1 MKVCHIF
8 KKIHEG
14 LSLYAFLFS
23 SIINFINFFKK
34 EKIIGLGGKY
44 MSGSTIAI
52 LIAFAAY
59 LCLMIT
65 IGIMSMKKTKGA
77 DDYFLGGRGLS
88 GPVAALSA
96 QASDMS
102 GWLLMGLPGSVYALG
117 TGQAWIAVGLGLGT
131 IANWLI
137 IAKPLRS
144 YTIVANNSMTLPEFF
159 GNRYHD
165 DKKILLGISSVIIV
179 IFFLVYTASALA
191 SGGKL
196 FNSVF
201 GIDYHMALLVG
212 ACVILVYTFLGGFLA
227 VCTTDFVQGS
237 MMLVALFIVP
247 IVAWGY
253 VSGNFS
259 NLLTQTGV
267 EPSSFLS
274 FTHNGDHPITAI
286 EIISNLAWGFGYCG
300 MPHILVRFMAIKNE
314 KELKKSSAIAIVW
327 VVLSL
332 GLAIVIGLVGRAFM
346 YPTILGETAGAASTE
361 SVFIEM
367 IKKVF
372 IENLPL
378 SFIGGLFLC
387 GILAAIMSTADSQ
400 LLVCSS
406 SVSADIYKDIMKPD
420 ASDEKV
426 LKIGRITTCVIA
438 ILAIFIA
445 WNPDSSVMALV
456 SDAWAGLGSAFGPL
470 VVMSLFWKRTNLQG
484 AIAGLVS
491 GAATVIIWDY
501 LPLVG
506 GQTIYAATGL
516 YSLVVGFA
524 ISLACIVIVSLAT
537 KAPEQSILDEFD
549 AYKNY
554 KEEC

>member
-1 MKVCHIF
+1 MT
-8 KKIHEG
+8 
-14 LSLYAFLFS
+14 ST
-23 SIINFINFFKK
+23 
-34 EKIIGLGGKY
+34 
-44 MSGSTIAI
+44 TIAI

-59 LCLMIT
+59 LVMMI
-65 IGIMSMKKTKGA
+65 GVGVWSAKKTTGA

-117 TGQAWIAVGLGLGT
+117 TGQAWIAIGLGLGT
-131 IANWLI
+131 IINWLI
-137 IAKPLRS
+137 IAKPLRA

-165 DKKILLGISSVIIV
+165 KKKILLGVSSAIIV

-201 GIDYHMALLVG
+201 GLDYHIALLIG
-212 ACVILVYTFLGGFLA
+212 AVVILIYTFLGGFLA
-227 VCTTDFVQGS
+227 VCTTDFIQGTL
-237 MMLVALFIVP
+237 MLIALLVVP

-253 VSGNFS
+253 VSGEFGA
-259 NLLTQTGV
+259 LLTSSGV
-267 EPSSFLS
+267 DSAFFLS
-274 FTHNGDHPITAI
+274 LTHNGDHPITVI
-286 EIISNLAWGFGYCG
+286 EIISNIGWGLGYCG

-314 KELKKSSAIAIVW
+314 KELKKSSVIAIVW

-332 GLAIVIGLVGRAFM
+332 GLAVFIGLIGRAFLM
-346 YPTILGETAGAASTE
+346 PTILGQTAGAASAE

-367 IKKVF
+367 IKKLF
-372 IENLPL
+372 LELLPL
-378 SFIGGLFLC
+378 AFVGGIFLC

-406 SVSADIYKDIMKPD
+406 AVSADIYKDIINPD
-420 ASDEKV
+420 ASDKQV
-426 LKIGRITTCVIA
+426 LRIGRITTIVIA
-438 ILAIFIA
+438 VLAIFIA

-456 SDAWAGLGSAFGPL
+456 SDAWAGLGAAFGPL
-470 VVMSLFWKRTNLQG
+470 VVMSLFWKRTNLAG
-484 AIAGLVS
+484 AVAGLVS
-491 GAATVIIWDY
+491 GAVTVIVWDY

-516 YSLVVGFA
+516 YSLVIGFA
-524 ISLACIVIVSLAT
+524 ISLICIVVVSLAT
-537 KAPEQSILDEFD
+537 KEPEKSIYDEFE

-554 KEEC
+554 KEEN

>member
-1 MKVCHIF
+1 
-8 KKIHEG
+8 
-14 LSLYAFLFS
+14 
-23 SIINFINFFKK
+23 
-34 EKIIGLGGKY
+34 
-44 MSGSTIAI
+44 MSMTTIAI

-59 LCLMIT
+59 LLFMVF
-65 IGIMSMKKTKGA
+65 IGVWSMKKTTGA

-131 IANWLI
+131 IINWLV
-137 IAKPLRS
+137 IARPLRS

-165 DKKILLGISSVIIV
+165 DKKILLGISSAIIV

-196 FNSVF
+196 FNTVF
-201 GIDYHMALLVG
+201 GIDYHVALLIG
-212 ACVILVYTFLGGFLA
+212 AAVILVYTFMGGFLA
-227 VCTTDFVQGS
+227 VCTTDFIQGS
-237 MMLVALFIVP
+237 MMLIALLVVP
-247 IVAWGY
+247 IIAWGY
-253 VSGNFS
+253 VSGSFS
-259 NLLTQTGV
+259 DMLAQTGV
-267 EPSSFLS
+267 NSAHYLS
-274 FTHNGDHPITAI
+274 LTYNGDHPITLV
-286 EIISNLAWGFGYCG
+286 EILSNLAWGLGYCG

-314 KELKKSSAIAIVW
+314 KELKKSSAIAITW
-327 VVLSL
+327 VVISL
-332 GLAIVIGLVGRAFM
+332 TLAVVIGLVGRAFLL
-346 YPTILGETAGAASTE
+346 PEILGETAGAPSTE

-367 IKKVF
+367 IKKIF
-372 IENLPL
+372 MEILPL
-378 SFIGGLFLC
+378 PFVGGLFLC

-406 SVSADIYKDIMKPD
+406 SVSADIYKDILNPD

-426 LKIGRITTCVIA
+426 LKIGRLVTIVVA
-438 ILAIFIA
+438 VLAIFIA
-445 WNPDSSVMALV
+445 WNPDSSIMALV

-491 GAATVIIWDY
+491 GAATVLIWDY
-501 LPLVG
+501 LPIMG
-506 GQTIYAATGL
+506 GQTIGAATGL
-516 YSLVVGFA
+516 YSLLVGFI
-524 ISLACIVIVSLAT
+524 ISLVFIIVVSLIT
-537 KAPEQSILDEFD
+537 KAPEQAILDEFE
-549 AYKNY
+549 AYKNF
-554 KEEC
+554 KEN